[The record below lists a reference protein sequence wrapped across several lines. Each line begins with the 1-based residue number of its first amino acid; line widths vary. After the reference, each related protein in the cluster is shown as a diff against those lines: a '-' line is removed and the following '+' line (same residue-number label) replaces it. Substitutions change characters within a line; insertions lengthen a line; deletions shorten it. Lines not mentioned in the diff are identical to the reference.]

1 MIKTIKYTALFILT
15 TFFVACVPSPT
26 PQRQPSITMDGIGGA
41 VKLPQ
46 TIRTPVI
53 DKVYGAKPLNYTRAI
68 PAYFSSKIARGN
80 QSQYKY
86 GQPKRA
92 YKRKGLAYGGDIAWR
107 GWLVETL
114 IATPS
119 RTGRLL
125 TPKPYMVL
133 FSGEQIVE
141 HILGNSHKLLIK
153 VDR

>member
-1 MIKTIKYTALFILT
+1 MAVLTIT
-15 TFFVACVPSPT
+15 TFFVGCVPAPK
-26 PQRQPSITMDGIGGA
+26 PQTQASITMGGIGG
-41 VKLPQ
+41 VISRPQ
-46 TIRTPVI
+46 TTAASVK
-53 DKVYGAKPLNYTRAI
+53 DKVYGAKPLQYASSI
-68 PAYFSSKIARGN
+68 PNYFSSKIARGDK
-80 QSQYKY
+80 SQYKY

-92 YKRKGLAYGGDIAWR
+92 YKRKGLAYGGEVAWR

-141 HILGNSHKLLIK
+141 HILGNSHKLLTK
-153 VDR
+153 VDK